1 MSEIKEYILQ
11 PRDQFCE
18 LDDIREINKKVASHL
33 ERLRFLKSDGYTHV
47 ILTRALLADSVD
59 PTSTIQDIL
68 RLKKWVQCPMT
79 CTLSISIDTLIEL
92 MENK

>member
-18 LDDIREINKKVASHL
+18 LDDIREISKKVASHL
-33 ERLRFLKSDGYTHV
+33 DRLRFLKREGYTHV
-47 ILTRALLADSVD
+47 ILTHALFADSS
-59 PTSTIQDIL
+59 PPYSTALDLL

-79 CTLSISIDTLIEL
+79 CTLSIGIDTLIEL
-92 MENK
+92 MESK